1 MKLLKI
7 ILLTVCILSTAVAF
21 GQAAAGTNAISSQ
34 PVVYRGPT
42 HPQQASSKP
51 MAQQQTLLGQ
61 GGYTSAT
68 GERPLWEFAPAPHYT
83 PLGDLARSAKKDRE
97 PGQHSSTVWED
108 CLEKSGKACRASR
121 N

>member
-34 PVVYRGPT
+34 PVVYRGPS

-61 GGYTSAT
+61 GWLHFRDGRA
-68 GERPLWEFAPAPHYT
+68 AA
-83 PLGDLARSAKKDRE
+83 LGIRARTALHTAR
-97 PGQHSSTVWED
+97 
-108 CLEKSGKACRASR
+108 
-121 N
+121 